1 MNDALSTRPGA
12 SLAGGGEAGPASGAA
27 APAQYSPG
35 GESASAGGP
44 GGLVRRGRCHVFG
57 DDIPLDDGLIP
68 FEMAI
73 RRIDDPAQLCP
84 ELLRLIDPVF
94 PERVRPGD
102 IVVAGANFG
111 CGKPHFQGFIAMAA
125 LGISVVCA
133 SMPYK
138 TLRGAISK
146 GVPVLTGWPIAGWP
160 GQDRP
165 GQDRPGAA
173 AGVRTGDVL
182 EVDFAAGT
190 VGGPDLDS
198 PIQLPPLS
206 PLLVDI
212 VRSGG
217 MRGMLAA
224 WLRDHPDMAA

>member
-1 MNDALSTRPGA
+1 MS
-12 SLAGGGEAGPASGAA
+12 A
-27 APAQYSPG
+27 APASLPG
-35 GESASAGGP
+35 R
-44 GGLVRRGRCHVFG
+44 LLRRGRCHVFG

-84 ELLRLIDPVF
+84 ELLRLIDPAF

-125 LGISVVCA
+125 LGVSVVCA

-146 GVPVLTGWPIAGWP
+146 GVPVLTGWPMSGWP
-160 GQDRP
+160 EGGAVSDGTIAERP
-165 GQDRPGAA
+165 DAERANAA

-190 VGGPDLDS
+190 VSGPGLAA

-224 WLRDHPDMAA
+224 WLREHPHMGA

>member
-1 MNDALSTRPGA
+1 MSA
-12 SLAGGGEAGPASGAA
+12 
-27 APAQYSPG
+27 
-35 GESASAGGP
+35 ASAGMP
-44 GGLVRRGRCHVFG
+44 GRLVRRGRCHVFG

-84 ELLRLIDPVF
+84 ELLRLIDPAF

-125 LGISVVCA
+125 LGVSVVCA

-146 GVPVLTGWPIAGWP
+146 GVPVLTGWPIAGGP
-160 GQDRP
+160 GGGGFLAD
-165 GQDRPGAA
+165 GLASEGAMPHGPMA
-173 AGVRTGDVL
+173 QGRKAEGSGTVAGVRTGDVL

-190 VGGPDLDS
+190 VSGPGLAATV
-198 PIQLPPLS
+198 QLPPLS

-217 MRGMLAA
+217 MRGMLAT
-224 WLRDHPDMAA
+224 WLREHPHMGE